1 MVSLSSAF
9 STPQAVSNAFERAYW
24 RELRHAYQEKNDVLF
39 NRDGWLY
46 TVPHDFYRDMFPEG
60 FLQAKGEPN
69 GDGRPNGIA
78 LEVTDRTY
86 VGPDGRERR
95 SVRRATVTDDL
106 GAIETFRNSPCA
118 FMAPVSYF
126 GKARSGDNARFLHA
140 IAIDLDGVG
149 VQQLRELLHQMDVGH
164 LPMANYVVNSGTGVH
179 VYYLLEYPFPM
190 YKSVARGLRE
200 LKYALTRRV
209 WNPNTTTIPPERAQ
223 MQGVLQGYRIAG
235 SGTKLNGLHADSK
248 VSQPYECIAFGFQ
261 GAPRWSVEALM
272 GFVPDVGKD
281 PERNELLRVQR
292 AFRSGETTPLE
303 VAREKWPE
311 WYERRVVR
319 GEPRGRWTV
328 KRDLYKWWKR
338 RIGEDDMATV
348 GHRYHCIMALAV
360 FGQKCGVPYE
370 EVEADALSYVGA
382 MEAKTESPDNHFT
395 EEDAMDALAAYGE
408 SYVTFPRASL
418 EYLTAVPMPA
428 NKRNGRKQAVHMA
441 AMRAVQSVV
450 DPSGKWRNKNGAPD
464 KRNQI
469 RSYAIKHP
477 ESNHSE
483 IAAALGV
490 SRPTV
495 IKWLKPGWREE
506 WDAEHTPK
514 PASMPTLV
522 FHGRVVRGGVR
533 VEAAANASVEV
544 VNRSKSFVLVR
555 GARCEPG
562 EACLALTAGPDG
574 VAEGLP
580 DDLPYGTYEARCGG
594 VSAYFQVRDEGA
606 MVEVVIGD
614 DGQ

>member
-1 MVSLSSAF
+1 MVFLDEH
-9 STPQAVSNAFERAYW
+9 TYW
-24 RELRHAYQEKNDVLF
+24 RDLRHAYQEKNDVLF
-39 NRDGWLY
+39 SRDGWLY
-46 TVPHDFYRDMFPEG
+46 TAPYDFYRDVFPAG

-78 LEVTDRTY
+78 LEVMDCTY

-106 GAIETFRNSPCA
+106 DAVETFRNSPCA

-140 IAIDLDGVG
+140 FAIDLDGVG
-149 VQQLRELLHQMDVGH
+149 VRQLRELLHQMDMGH
-164 LPMANYVVNSGTGVH
+164 LPMANYIVNSGTGVH
-179 VYYLLEYPFPM
+179 VYYLLERPFPM

-209 WNPNTTTIPPERAQ
+209 WNPHTTTIPPERAQ
-223 MQGVLQGYRIAG
+223 MQGVLQGYRIVG

-248 VSQPYECIAFGFQ
+248 VSQPYECIAFGFR
-261 GAPRWSVEALM
+261 GVPRWSVEALM

-292 AFRSGETTPLE
+292 AFESGETTPLE
-303 VAREKWPE
+303 VARKKWPE
-311 WYERRVVR
+311 WYERRVVM

-328 KRDLYKWWKR
+328 KRDLYDWWKR

-428 NKRNGRKQAVHMA
+428 NKRNYRRRDQHLQLARGIKQVKAQMGEDVLGGRPKGSGTKRDLIRLYAVA
-441 AMRAVQSVV
+441 C
-450 DPSGKWRNKNGAPD
+450 PD
-464 KRNQI
+464 A
-469 RSYAIKHP
+469 S
-477 ESNHSE
+477 HSE
-483 IAAALGV
+483 IASSLQV
-490 SRPTV
+490 SRSTV
-495 IKWLKPGWREE
+495 IKWLRPGWRDE
-506 WDAEHTPK
+506 WDAEHSIRL
-514 PASMPTLV
+514 ASMPYPV
-522 FHGRVVRGGVR
+522 FRSGVIRGGVR
-533 VEAAANASVEV
+533 VAAPPGALVWI
-544 VNRSKSFVLVR
+544 VNRSRNPVVVR
-555 GARCEPG
+555 GARYDSG
-562 EACLALTAGPDG
+562 EVCLILMVGPDG
-574 VAEGLP
+574 VTEGLP

-594 VSAYFQVRDEGA
+594 ASVYFQIREERAVVGVGIDGDGA
-606 MVEVVIGD
+606 
-614 DGQ
+614 